1 MPTHSFVS
9 ARAERHLR
17 GVGTSFFFCCVR
29 DCGAHVHTH
38 SQRCHRILPSEV
50 HRRPSITAA
59 GQRNDTANCAAV
71 RGQ

>member
-9 ARAERHLR
+9 ARAERHPR
-17 GVGTSFFFCCVR
+17 GVGTSVFFCCVR
-29 DCGAHVHTH
+29 DCGAHVRTHTH
-38 SQRCHRILPSEV
+38 RDVGILPSEV
-50 HRRPSITAA
+50 HHRPSITAA

>member
-9 ARAERHLR
+9 ARAERHPR
-17 GVGTSFFFCCVR
+17 GVGTSVFFVVCVIVGR
-29 DCGAHVHTH
+29 MCTHTH
-38 SQRCHRILPSEV
+38 RDVGILPSEV